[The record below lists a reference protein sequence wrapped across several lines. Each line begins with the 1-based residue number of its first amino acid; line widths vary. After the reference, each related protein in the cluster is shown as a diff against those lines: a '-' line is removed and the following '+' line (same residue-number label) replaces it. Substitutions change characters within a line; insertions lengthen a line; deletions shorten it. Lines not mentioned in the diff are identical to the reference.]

1 MHSIKLHTRIVRH
14 VLAVLCISLLLTG
27 CGLASRNGSV
37 DTGLKYQAKGE
48 YRAAYIEAK
57 KVLQRDNK
65 NGDAWLLLGQAS
77 LRLGNPKDAL
87 SDLESAKANNVA
99 EERWAVPMGQ
109 ALLATG
115 QYDKLLKTLAADRPF
130 EPKVKAHIA
139 VLRGDAYRGLGQFD
153 QARAAYEAAL
163 TADSKNPGA
172 LLGLAKL
179 ASIAHDTSAANNY
192 VQQALAAA
200 PDNPQALVAKAD
212 LAFESGDLS
221 GAEATYQKVLDFK
234 HADWL
239 PQERFYALT
248 RLANA
253 QAQQNQLDK
262 ALANIQT
269 LEKMSPQQP
278 YPYYLHAVVL
288 YKQGHLDDALAK
300 LQQVLKLAPDNAQAQ
315 MLMGAVSYAQGNYAQ
330 TEMYLSNVLG
340 IDQKNVDARKLLAL
354 TYYREG
360 RSRSALDTLRPAVP
374 GTPSDAELTALL
386 QRAAASSPGSSG
398 STAATT
404 AVAAQPANPADARF
418 ANVNKAFASG
428 NAGEAIAQLQKMPA
442 GDEATEAR
450 RNSLLVMAYIRD
462 KRPAEAAKAA
472 AAYAAKNPQSSSA
485 HLLYGTALIAAG
497 ERDKARAQY
506 SEALKLDAKSVPT
519 LMSLGSLDSL
529 EGHYKDA
536 AGRYEAVLK
545 ADPKN
550 TAAMTALG
558 QLAMVQGD
566 KAGAIKWFKQSIDA
580 APQSMPAYISL
591 VMLHSESGQFE
602 DAVGTARQLVTAIP
616 NNPAALN
623 ALGAAQLNAGH
634 HNDAMQ
640 PLQQAVKLAPQV
652 PLYRINLA
660 RAQILGKDT
669 KGAEANLDAVIKADP
684 QQVAA
689 VAMRASLKL
698 QNHDVPGAI
707 ALAQA
712 LQKQPATRAAGFAL
726 EGDLQMANKS
736 YAEAVKAYQQGLKTQ
751 YSRPMV
757 IKTFQALSVSGAKA
771 PEAVLKEWLAKNPD
785 DAATRLQLADYYL
798 AHTQKALA
806 ITNYEQI
813 LKAHPNNIAA
823 LNNLAWVYTEQNN
836 PKALALAERAYK
848 MAPTSPGVADTY
860 AWALI
865 SRDQPKTA
873 LPILQQAAK
882 AAPKA
887 ATIQYHL
894 AVAQARTGDRAG
906 ARSTLESLQK
916 SGADFP
922 DKQAADKL
930 YREVGAGAGN
940 SAGR

>member
-1 MHSIKLHTRIVRH
+1 MHSINPHTFVVRH
-14 VLAVLCISLLLTG
+14 VLAVLCISVLLTG

-37 DTGLKYQAKGE
+37 DAGLKYQANGE

-87 SDLESAKANNVA
+87 SDLESAKANNVS

-115 QYDKLLKTLAADRPF
+115 QYDQLLKTLAADRPF
-130 EPKVKAHIA
+130 EPKVKARVA
-139 VLRGDAYRGLGQFD
+139 VLRGDAYRGLGQLD
-153 QARAAYEAAL
+153 QARTAYQAAL
-163 TADSKNPGA
+163 TSDSKSPGA
-172 LLGLAKL
+172 LVGLAKL
-179 ASIAHDTSAANNY
+179 ESIAHDANAASNH

-212 LAFESGDLS
+212 LAFESGDLA
-221 GAEATYQKVLDFK
+221 GAEATYQKVLGFK
-234 HADWL
+234 NPDWL

-288 YKQGHLDDALAK
+288 YKQGHMDDAIAK

-330 TEMYLSNVLG
+330 TEMYLSNVMG
-340 IDQKNVDARKLLAL
+340 MDQKNVDARKLLAL

-374 GTPSDAELTALL
+374 GTPTDAELTALL
-386 QRAAASSPGSSG
+386 QRATTSGPASAGTATPAANPGS
-398 STAATT
+398 
-404 AVAAQPANPADARF
+404 PADAQF
-418 ANVNKAFASG
+418 ANINKAFANG
-428 NAGEAIAQLQKMPA
+428 NASEAIAQLQKIPA
-442 GDEATEAR
+442 GDDSTEAR

-462 KRPAEAAKAA
+462 KRPAEAAKVA
-472 AAYAAKNPQSSSA
+472 AAYAAKNPRNSSA

-497 ERDKARAQY
+497 ERGKARTQY
-506 SEALKLDAKSVPT
+506 SEALKLDANNLPA
-519 LMSLGSLDSL
+519 LLSLGSLDSL

-536 AGRYEAVLK
+536 VGRYDAVLK

-550 TAAMTALG
+550 VAAMTALG
-558 QLAMVQGD
+558 QLAMLQGD

-580 APQSMPAYISL
+580 APKSIPAYVSL
-591 VMLHSESGQFE
+591 LMLYSENGQFE
-602 DAVGTARQLVTAIP
+602 DAGNTAKQMVAANP
-616 NNPAALN
+616 DNPAALN

-634 HNDAMQ
+634 HSEALQ
-640 PLQQAVKLAPQV
+640 PLQHAVKLAPQV

-669 KGAEANLDAVIKADP
+669 KGAEDNLDAVLRTDP

-689 VAMRASLKL
+689 VAMLASLKL
-698 QNHDVPGAI
+698 QNHDMPGAI
-707 ALAQA
+707 ALAQT
-712 LQKQPATRAAGFAL
+712 LQKQPATKAAGFAL
-726 EGDLQMANKS
+726 EGDLHMANKFWP
-736 YAEAVKAYQQGLKTQ
+736 EAVKAYQQGLKIQHT
-751 YSRPMV
+751 RPMV
-757 IKTFQALSVSGAKA
+757 IKTFQALSESGARE
-771 PEAVLKEWLAKNPD
+771 PETVLKEWLAKNPD

-798 AHTQKALA
+798 AHTQTALA
-806 ITNYEQI
+806 ANNYEQI
-813 LKAHPNNIAA
+813 LKAHPNNIGA

-848 MAPTSPGVADTY
+848 MAAASPGVADTY

-922 DKQAADKL
+922 DKQAAEKL
-930 YREVGAGAGN
+930 YHEIAGATGRN
-940 SAGR
+940 AGR